1 VLINSRKQSL
11 VKVKELMPGD
21 RIVDFCKGDDEHYEV
36 IAVRPLGHRF
46 EVTFRSHRGEASA
59 HYNGNAYLSAF
70 R

>member
-1 VLINSRKQSL
+1 
-11 VKVKELMPGD
+11 MPGD

-59 HYNGNAYLSAF
+59 HYNGSAYISAF